1 MLVNTAW
8 NRRWT
13 FRRRGRRHL
22 ARNYLEASVAFLVGL
37 AVSTIALVGS
47 RALFVD
53 PGRALDTV
61 VLLLSGAL
69 ATVVRFVL
77 FRNWVFRADRYP
89 TTDPVGSPQGQT

>member
-13 FRRRGRRHL
+13 FRRRGRHRL
-22 ARNYLEASVAFLVGL
+22 LRNYLEASVAFVVGL
-37 AVSTIALVGS
+37 AVSTAALALLRAVFGS
-47 RALFVD
+47 

-61 VLLLSGAL
+61 VLLAAGVL

-77 FRNWVFRADRYP
+77 FRNWVFRPDR
-89 TTDPVGSPQGQT
+89 DPSATERV